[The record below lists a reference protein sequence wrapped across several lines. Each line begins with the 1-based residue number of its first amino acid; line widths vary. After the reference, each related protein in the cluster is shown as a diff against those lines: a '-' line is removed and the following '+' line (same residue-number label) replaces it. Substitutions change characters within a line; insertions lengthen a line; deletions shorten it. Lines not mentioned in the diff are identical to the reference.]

1 MVQNLNRLQRFTAE
15 NFSTLVVGLL
25 TAMFSGVVTIVI
37 GAGIWCYSVRV
48 DIADIR
54 VQANTFPGVISDIKN
69 LISVQNEHIS
79 RLDDRIIDHGTR
91 IGTIEGRLS
100 SNK

>member
-1 MVQNLNRLQRFTAE
+1 MQNLNRLQRFTAE

-25 TAMFSGVVTIVI
+25 TAMFSGVVTITI
-37 GAGIWCYSVRV
+37 GAGLWCYSVRV

-54 VQANTFPGVISDIKN
+54 VQANTFPGVITDIKA
-69 LISVQNEHIS
+69 LIAAQNEHIAI
-79 RLDDRIIDHGTR
+79 LDERIIDHGSR

-100 SNK
+100 SK